1 MSSEPDDLGVDDPLV
16 YPVRIMVGGPRNANP
31 DHEWFEAQMLKV
43 VAPFDKADVVIIEG
57 KAAGIDERANQFA
70 RNHDYAFK
78 RYPAEWD
85 KYQIPGRKNPAG
97 MIRNVTMLRVAT
109 HYAAFWDGVSPGT
122 RGAIR
127 EAGRLKVKHVIIP
140 LPESQLWRET
150 DKRQKPSSS
159 T

>member
-1 MSSEPDDLGVDDPLV
+1 MSGKPDDLGVDDPLV

-43 VAPFDKADVVIIEG
+43 VASFNKADVVIIEG

-70 RNHDYAFK
+70 RNHGYAFK

-97 MIRNVTMLRVAT
+97 MIRNVTMLKVAT

-127 EAGRLKVKHVIIP
+127 EAARLKVKHVIIP